1 MKVANQLLSQWS
13 LSVKGGGKEAKTQRC
28 SVGRTPQPDADFENE
43 VGATSNGI

>member
-1 MKVANQLLSQWS
+1 MFKLIETL
-13 LSVKGGGKEAKTQRC
+13 KEAKTQRC